1 MDRYAR
7 ETAHRTFSRQ
17 DPNPTSDLPSESID
31 YDADTVELDAPPPL
45 AARPAD
51 EPTQV
56 SVTVQVHGARSA
68 APPAVQVSTGA
79 TPVQSAPAT
88 PAQSAAAS
96 PPRQDP
102 REQEFPGPR
111 QHARAKGKR
120 EPGSEHAPA
129 EPIERKAQPREKV
142 APAARQAPASS
153 KPATPADSAAFLEGE
168 TIRGRYVLEEQIGS
182 GGTSRVFR
190 ARDLRRDPMFDRD
203 GYVAL
208 KVTRESLR
216 DRRDIAE
223 RLKREFHQT
232 QALAHPNIVRALDID
247 CEDGAWFITME
258 LLDGE
263 SLSTVLS
270 CLQPQ
275 VLPQHEAMSIL
286 RGCGEALA
294 FAHDRGVLHCDFKPG
309 NVFVTRSEDVRVL
322 DFGVA
327 APGTSSERGE
337 EPTRVTAATPCY
349 ASPDILEG
357 HPPDERDDV
366 FSFACV
372 AYEVLTGRHPFE
384 RRSTLEAR
392 EQGMMVQ
399 RMPGLTRRQHR
410 VLERAL
416 SWSRRPR
423 PGSIRELML
432 ALGLTE
438 SYHPSSVGW
447 LKAGATLAAGAV
459 IAAVLFNLYESRE
472 DRQAERQASAT
483 TQQPRTIQWAAAS
496 PAERRE
502 REAQLAA
509 ESRSAGT
516 PPVAGTAEKPATA
529 SRRGTLQEPAPSSG
543 RVTQEQA
550 TSSNRPASA
559 SPSTQRVAKAAAP
572 AGVSA
577 AASPIQSFPI
587 DESPA
592 ARTVADST
600 GVAQE
605 PRAAAA
611 NRISFEQARIVASEG
626 AVSAVLRVRRLD
638 DLSGRVRIQW
648 RAIPGD
654 AQPSS
659 DYSMDG
665 IGTIDIPEGQDL
677 RVVYI
682 PILNDRVR
690 ESNESFDVELFD
702 VSGPGSLEP
711 ITRATVTILDN
722 DR

>member
-17 DPNPTSDLPSESID
+17 DVSPTSDLPSESID
-31 YDADTVELDAPPPL
+31 YDADTVELGAPPPP
-45 AARPAD
+45 AAAPAD
-51 EPTQV
+51 EPV
-56 SVTVQVHGARSA
+56 L
-68 APPAVQVSTGA
+68 
-79 TPVQSAPAT
+79 
-88 PAQSAAAS
+88 
-96 PPRQDP
+96 
-102 REQEFPGPR
+102 
-111 QHARAKGKR
+111 
-120 EPGSEHAPA
+120 
-129 EPIERKAQPREKV
+129 ERKAEVREKV
-142 APAARQAPASS
+142 EPTAKPAPASK
-153 KPATPADSAAFLEGE
+153 KPATPAEGVVFREGE
-168 TIRGRYVLEEQIGS
+168 TLRSRYVLEEQIGS

-208 KVTRESLR
+208 KVPRESLR

-247 CEDGAWFITME
+247 CEDGTWFITME

-263 SLSTVLS
+263 ARGTLLS

-275 VLPQHEAMSIL
+275 VLPQHEALSIL

-309 NVFVTRSEDVRVL
+309 NVFVTRGEEVRVL

-327 APGTSSERGE
+327 APGEQGNE
-337 EPTRVTAATPCY
+337 AMRVTAATPCY

-366 FSFACV
+366 FSLACV

-384 RRSTLEAR
+384 RRSTLDAR
-392 EQGMMVQ
+392 EQGMLVQ
-399 RMPGLTRRQHR
+399 RLPGLTRRQHR

-416 SWSRRPR
+416 SWSRRVR

-438 SYHPSSVGW
+438 SYNSASLSW
-447 LKAGATLAAGAV
+447 LKAGAAVAAGAV
-459 IAAVLFNLYESRE
+459 IAAVVFNLHESPQ
-472 DRQAERQASAT
+472 DRQTERQARAA
-483 TQQPRTIQWAAAS
+483 TQQPRAIQWAAAS

-509 ESRSAGT
+509 ESRSAR
-516 PPVAGTAEKPATA
+516 
-529 SRRGTLQEPAPSSG
+529 S
-543 RVTQEQA
+543 
-550 TSSNRPASA
+550 ASA
-559 SPSTQRVAKAAAP
+559 VGAAADASTNTGKSTNTGTMAP
-572 AGVSA
+572 VEASG
-577 AASPIQSFPI
+577 AASPIQSYPI

-592 ARTVADST
+592 ARTTPVANAVT
-600 GVAQE
+600 HE

-665 IGTIDIPEGQDL
+665 IGTIDIPSGHDL

-682 PILNDRVR
+682 PILNDQVR
-690 ESNESFDVELFD
+690 ESNEAFDVELFD
-702 VSGPGSLEP
+702 VSGPGTLEP

-722 DR
+722 D